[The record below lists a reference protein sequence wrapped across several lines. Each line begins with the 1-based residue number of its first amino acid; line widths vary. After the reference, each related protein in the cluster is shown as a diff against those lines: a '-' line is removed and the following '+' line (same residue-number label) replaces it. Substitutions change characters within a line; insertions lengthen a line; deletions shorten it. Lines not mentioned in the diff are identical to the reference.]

1 MNLTVS
7 PGQDSGWVVT
17 AVAAE
22 DISDWGGWRSQAC
35 SMAAKRPKRA
45 KRGNFFALRY
55 AKYREAFSWYFGL
68 CIASNDNCFGSQ
80 R

>member
-7 PGQDSGWVVT
+7 SGQDSGWVVT

-45 KRGNFFALRY
+45 CEARKKFCTTLRQVPRSVLVVLWAMY
-55 AKYREAFSWYFGL
+55 SK
-68 CIASNDNCFGSQ
+68 Q
-80 R
+80 